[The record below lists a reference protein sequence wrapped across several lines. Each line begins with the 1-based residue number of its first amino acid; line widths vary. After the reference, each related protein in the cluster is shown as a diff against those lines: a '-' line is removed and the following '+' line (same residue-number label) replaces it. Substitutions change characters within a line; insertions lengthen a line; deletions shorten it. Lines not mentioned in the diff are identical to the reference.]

1 MLIYQID
8 STLNN
13 FHSTRWA
20 LLMYKLF
27 SFMQPNL
34 VFFTSLYW
42 WQIHFHQFIGM
53 QWKVIILCPFALGLL
68 EAHYI
73 CLQWS
78 SYCLNG
84 WEMEELVCYCACDS
98 CAREELL
105 LACSG
110 EKKQSLDEV
119 CMCKFLT
126 KLQFLCTTY
135 AWRIPNTDCI

>member
-1 MLIYQID
+1 
-8 STLNN
+8 
-13 FHSTRWA
+13 
-20 LLMYKLF
+20 
-27 SFMQPNL
+27 
-34 VFFTSLYW
+34 
-42 WQIHFHQFIGM
+42 M

-110 EKKQSLDEV
+110 EKKQSLDEAGGEIAD
-119 CMCKFLT
+119 FI
-126 KLQFLCTTY
+126 FP
-135 AWRIPNTDCI
+135 RNTDAIRILSGKAHLRW